1 MASHKYPTSATFG
14 EPHAGATSARR
25 AAPPS
30 DYLLMNGFHYR
41 IPPLYDQV
49 REKSVLLSSP
59 PFPRRSLLSS
69 PRLSSAEAEG

>member
-49 REKSVLLSSP
+49 CEKSVLLSSP
-59 PFPRRSLLSS
+59 LLSS
-69 PRLSSAEAEG
+69 PLSPLLSSPVFR

>member
-49 REKSVLLSSP
+49 CEKSVLLSSP
-59 PFPRRSLLSS
+59 PPPVL
-69 PRLSSAEAEG
+69 EK